1 MRTMKSDRNCFQLI
15 RFKPIGREFAAE
27 PIPELGCS
35 RQIDA
40 PPNFSIDRQQ
50 KQSNNKVQTHTPQ
63 SIDTLQPKNQGFR
76 VWSRCVDE
84 EFDRSLHYI
93 KARYEKALRTFFLIG
108 NGIYSL
114 TNAPLQLT
122 EQLSMNRCVDR
133 TRHTVSIVKNLY
145 STRL

>member
-1 MRTMKSDRNCFQLI
+1 
-15 RFKPIGREFAAE
+15 
-27 PIPELGCS
+27 
-35 RQIDA
+35 
-40 PPNFSIDRQQ
+40 
-50 KQSNNKVQTHTPQ
+50 
-63 SIDTLQPKNQGFR
+63 
-76 VWSRCVDE
+76 
-84 EFDRSLHYI
+84 LHYI